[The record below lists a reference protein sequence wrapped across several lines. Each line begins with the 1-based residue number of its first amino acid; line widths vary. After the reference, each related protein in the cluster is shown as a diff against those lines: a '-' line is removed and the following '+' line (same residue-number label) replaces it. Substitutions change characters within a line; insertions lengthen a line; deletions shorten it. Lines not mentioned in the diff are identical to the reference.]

1 MELVTYDEK
10 YEPQLFAFL
19 SACLPESGRY
29 LDLDGRHQYY
39 RDIRNHFIG
48 FWCLWDEESIIGTVA
63 VSEMTNETCELK
75 SLYLLE
81 KYQRHGYGRQM
92 LAHAIEAARQRG
104 YRKMYLDSL
113 STSTNAVA
121 LYRKMGFVDTEKY
134 NNSVFSNVFMVLDL
148 F

>member
-1 MELVTYDEK
+1 MELTAYDEK
-10 YEPQLFAFL
+10 YESKLYAFL
-19 SACLPESGRY
+19 AVCLPESGRC

-39 RDIRNHFIG
+39 RDIRNHFIS
-48 FWCLWDEESIIGTVA
+48 FWCLWDADNIIGSVA
-63 VSEMTNETCELK
+63 ISELTKENCELK

-81 KYQRHGYGRQM
+81 KYHRNGYGRQM
-92 LAHAIEAARQRG
+92 LAHAIAAAQEHG

-134 NNSVFSNVFMVLDL
+134 NDSRFSDVFMVRELQ
-148 F
+148 